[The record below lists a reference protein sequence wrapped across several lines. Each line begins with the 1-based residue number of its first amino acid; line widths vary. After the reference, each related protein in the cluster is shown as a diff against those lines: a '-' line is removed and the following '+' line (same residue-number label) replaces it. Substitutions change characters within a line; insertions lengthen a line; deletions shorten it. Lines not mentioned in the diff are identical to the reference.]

1 VVAEEQ
7 KTGPAGAMYPEYLA
21 QGKLWETNVESR
33 KSHEVD

>member
-7 KTGPAGAMYPEYLA
+7 KTGPAGVTYQEYLA
-21 QGKLWETNVESR
+21 QGKLWETNVESG